1 MPIVSFCDRVP
12 RPVRCL
18 EIFEDDPRILVFFWR
33 VAPDIEVS
41 VAGVGD
47 PGGPSFRSYGAAR
60 LLEPWILIGRVID
73 HEFGDDA
80 QIPLMR
86 RIKKRAKIIERAEVR
101 VDVEIIGDVVPVVAK
116 RRRIKRQEPDGGNAE
131 LLEIIQPL
139 DQAAEVAHP
148 VAVAVAEGLDVQL
161 VDDRVLVP

>member
-18 EIFEDDPRILVFFWR
+18 EIFKDDPRILEFFWR
-33 VAPDIEVS
+33 VAPYIKVF
-41 VAGVGD
+41 VAGIDD
-47 PGGPSFRSYGAAR
+47 PGGPSFRSYGSAR
-60 LLEPWILIGRVID
+60 LLEPRILIGCVID

-86 RIKKRAKIIERAEVR
+86 RIKKCAKIIERAEVR
-101 VDVEIIGDVVPVVAK
+101 IDVEIIRDVVPVVAE
-116 RRRIKRQEPDGGNAE
+116 RRRIKRQKPDGGNAE
-131 LLEIIQPL
+131 LLQIIQLL